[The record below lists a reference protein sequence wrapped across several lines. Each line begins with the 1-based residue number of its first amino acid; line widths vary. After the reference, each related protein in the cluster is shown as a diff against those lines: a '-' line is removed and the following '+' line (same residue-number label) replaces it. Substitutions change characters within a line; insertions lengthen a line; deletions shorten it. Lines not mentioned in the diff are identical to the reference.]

1 MDRSIKLIPPIIN
14 LQLKQ
19 IREKQQIVLQ
29 SLPKKLSNL
38 VHVTGVTEHVITLS
52 ISGQHW
58 ANNLRFYQDQI
69 IDALNTNTGRD
80 DWQIKI
86 KTLQGNVAQK
96 EVPPKEEA
104 EITHSAKQIE
114 ERDRLR
120 KLLNRI

>member
-1 MDRSIKLIPPIIN
+1 M
-14 LQLKQ
+14 
-19 IREKQQIVLQ
+19 QQIVIQ

-58 ANNLRFYQDQI
+58 TNNLRFYQDQI

>member
-80 DWQIKI
+80 EWQIKI